1 MPFRVFQVPVRN
13 STPFEDQLNRFLA
26 SHSVLHVD
34 RRFIDSGDNSSWVFC
49 VDYVEP
55 RESAAPRPEQA
66 SPRGRV
72 DYRERLNTDQ
82 FAVFS
87 QLREWRKRRAQ
98 SEGVPVY
105 TLFTNEQLA
114 QIVLAN
120 VESKAALETVV
131 GVGDARISKYGAEL
145 LHALG
150 VPGEVSNAPPG

>member
-1 MPFRVFQVPVRN
+1 MPFRVFQVPIRN
-13 STPFEDQLNRFLA
+13 NAPFEDRLNRFLA

-34 RRFIDSGDNSSWVFC
+34 RRFIDSGDNSCWVFC

-55 RESAAPRPEQA
+55 RESAARPPEQS

-72 DYRERLNTDQ
+72 DYRERLSADQ
-82 FAVFS
+82 FVLFS
-87 QLREWRKRRAQ
+87 QLREWRKTRAQ

-120 VESKAALETVV
+120 VATTAALETVV
-131 GVGDARISKYGAEL
+131 GIGDARIAKYGGDVL
-145 LHALG
+145 QVLG
-150 VPGEVSNAPPG
+150 AHGEATDAPPG